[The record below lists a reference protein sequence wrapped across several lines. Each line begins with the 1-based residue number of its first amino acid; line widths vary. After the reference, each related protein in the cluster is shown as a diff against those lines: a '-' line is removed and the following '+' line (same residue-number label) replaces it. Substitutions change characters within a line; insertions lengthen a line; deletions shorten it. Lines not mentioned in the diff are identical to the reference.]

1 MKEKVL
7 ETLKK
12 LGFVTIEI
20 DNYHMFEYEGK
31 GYLYSV
37 DDNDDSFLSFA
48 IPNIMNA
55 ESDDEEEY
63 DDNFSEMLRVECEV
77 NSKVKYVKALIVK
90 DSLWL
95 ACEREV
101 YAEENYEQLVPMM
114 ILRLF
119 KAAEFVREEF
129 AKSQLEAELDA
140 AEDDSTDDES
150 TSQQLDDVI
159 DRWFAQ
165 LEQRSDDEDSD
176 TCPSIED
183 DRSDDEDYDEMD
195 FDYEEC
201 TDVPTIENENN
212 Q

>member
-20 DNYHMFEYEGK
+20 DNCHMFEYEGK

-37 DDNDDSFLSFA
+37 DDNDDGFLSFA

-63 DDNFSEMLRVECEV
+63 DDNFSVMLRVECEV
-77 NSKVKYVKALIVK
+77 NSKVKYVKALIIK

-101 YAEENYEQLVPMM
+101 YVEENYEQLVPMM

-119 KAAEFVREEF
+119 KAAEFVREEL
-129 AKSQLEAELDA
+129 AKSQLEVELDA
-140 AEDDSTDDES
+140 AEDDAEDEN
-150 TSQQLDDVI
+150 TSQQVDDVI

-165 LEQRSDDEDSD
+165 LEQRSDDENSD

-183 DRSDDEDYDEMD
+183 IRSDDEDYDEMD

-201 TDVPTIENENN
+201 TSAHTIENENN

>member
-12 LGFVTIEI
+12 LGFVTIEN
-20 DNYHMFEYEGK
+20 DNCYLFEYEGK

-77 NSKVKYVKALIVK
+77 NSKVKYVKALIIK

-95 ACEREV
+95 ACERDV
-101 YAEENYEQLVPMM
+101 YAEENYEQLVSMM

-119 KAAEFVREEF
+119 KAAEFVSEEL
-129 AKSQLEAELDA
+129 AKSQFETELDA
-140 AEDDSTDDES
+140 TEDDAVEDADNES
-150 TSQQLDDVI
+150 TSQNVDDII

-165 LEQRSDDEDSD
+165 LEQRSDDQNSD

-183 DRSDDEDYDEMD
+183 VRSDDEDYDEMD
-195 FDYEEC
+195 LDYEEY
-201 TDVPTIENENN
+201 TIENENN